1 MRRHPIIAAM
11 AAVSLAFTLSSAA
24 AAQDAVSF
32 KDAKITM
39 IIGSA
44 PGGGTDAAGRL
55 IARFIGKYL
64 PGEPTVILQNMPGA
78 SGITSLNH
86 FVHRTEP
93 NGLTMIMGSNST
105 MDPLVY
111 RTANAQYDPKAFRM
125 IGGIGRGGTIIFTT
139 KDGASR
145 IHDKTASPVI
155 IGNVGPIP
163 RTAMMPALWG
173 IEYLGWNAKWVVG
186 YPGTNELMLA
196 FDRGEIEMA
205 STGVI
210 DQIAD
215 RLKSGSLV
223 ILNQS
228 GSIEN
233 GKIIGRSEFGD
244 APIFPLQM
252 REKQVSPLA
261 KQALD
266 YWFALSNLDKWL
278 GLVPKTPDNIVA
290 AYREAFTKASADKE
304 FVQQGRA
311 MSDGFEPTVASDVE
325 AFARTLA
332 DTTPETLEYV
342 KDLMRKQ
349 GMRLK

>member
-1 MRRHPIIAAM
+1 
-11 AAVSLAFTLSSAA
+11 
-24 AAQDAVSF
+24 
-32 KDAKITM
+32 
-39 IIGSA
+39 
-44 PGGGTDAAGRL
+44 
-55 IARFIGKYL
+55 
-64 PGEPTVILQNMPGA
+64 
-78 SGITSLNH
+78 
-86 FVHRTEP
+86 
-93 NGLTMIMGSNST
+93 
-105 MDPLVY
+105 
-111 RTANAQYDPKAFRM
+111 
-125 IGGIGRGGTIIFTT
+125 
-139 KDGASR
+139 
-145 IHDKTASPVI
+145 
-155 IGNVGPIP
+155 
-163 RTAMMPALWG
+163 
-173 IEYLGWNAKWVVG
+173 
-186 YPGTNELMLA
+186 
-196 FDRGEIEMA
+196 MA

-252 REKQVSPLA
+252 QEKQVPPLA

-349 GMRLK
+349 GMRVK